1 MSKTMEIGP
10 YSAYAIAVKY
20 GYTGTEEQWV
30 KEQET
35 NRVASEQAAQRA
47 EQARDRAEAA
57 AARAESAADRAESAQ
72 QATESAKTDALT
84 AIGTNKQDAL
94 DAVQEA
100 QSGAVKAVSAAET
113 AATEAVQAAQD
124 TATGAVSDAQTAAVK
139 AVDAKGKEALANIST
154 GIDPTLSV
162 SGKAADAKVTGDKI
176 GELKEDTAALQKRQ
190 NVLVGSETGNP
201 VSCDDTFAAPLC
213 GLHIYGKSTQDGTP
227 TLDAPVPIVSAGD
240 GGTIAVKMTGKNLL
254 YILDG
259 KATAR
264 GVTITSK
271 NGIISISGTA
281 TEDGYAYL
289 PVKQISI
296 HGLAFLSSN
305 VSATTVKLVS
315 ASWDVLFIQGRA
327 NNTQEVIT
335 RICFIVKK
343 GTNYDLNGINVQL
356 ELGSTATAYSPYREQ
371 LLTLPTPNGLPGI
384 PVTSGGNY
392 TDSTGQQWVCDEVD
406 LERGVK
412 VQRIGTYSF
421 TGSEKIKNS
430 GVYPVGNDYTD
441 ETVRYQYDLTGN
453 LSGVAYSA
461 LCSHFISGRYATN
474 VVCSYNGHVF
484 FFVKSAD
491 FPNVSDFVDFLR
503 QQKENT
509 QSIKIDFILAT
520 PIETP
525 LTSAEIVAY
534 KALTAYGPNTVVQAS
549 DGAGIKLDYQR
560 DINIAIKR
568 IEDAIASMTTT

>member
-30 KEQET
+30 KEQEA
-35 NRVASEQAAQRA
+35 NRVASEQAAQQA
-47 EQARDRAEAA
+47 EQAQEGAKAA

-84 AIGTNKQDAL
+84 AIGTSKQDAL
-94 DAVQEA
+94 NAVQEA

-124 TATGAVSDAQTAAVK
+124 TATGAVSDAQTTAVK

-162 SGKAADAKVTGDKI
+162 SGKAADAKMTGDKI
-176 GELKEDTAALQKRQ
+176 GELKEDISELQKRQ

-201 VSCDDTFAAPLC
+201 ISCDDAFAAPLC
-213 GLHIYGKSTQDGTP
+213 GLNVYGKSTQDGTP
-227 TLDAPVPIVSAGD
+227 TPDSPVPIVSAGD

-254 YILDG
+254 YIPDG
-259 KATAR
+259 KGTAR

-281 TEDGYAYL
+281 TEDGYVYL

-296 HGLAFLSSN
+296 HGLALLSSN

-315 ASWDVLFIQGRA
+315 ASWNVLFTQDSA

-335 RICFIVKK
+335 RICFIVEK

-371 LLTLPTPNGLPGI
+371 LLTLPTPTGLSGI
-384 PVTSGGNY
+384 PITSGGNY
-392 TDSTGQQWVCDEVD
+392 TDPSGQQWICDEVD
-406 LERGVK
+406 LERGVRVK
-412 VQRIGTYSF
+412 NTCIVDAADL
-421 TGSEKIKNS
+421 KITNS
-430 GVYPVGNDYTD
+430 TD
-441 ETVRYQYDLTGN
+441 LQSTKRLTFSSLPALARSAN
-453 LSGVAYSA
+453 TNA
-461 LCSHFISGRYATN
+461 LCNRSVMITSFDKDITHFYVNKSNIFLFIPISAENPVAGEYIFLYA
-474 VVCSYNGHVF
+474 
-484 FFVKSAD
+484 
-491 FPNVSDFVDFLR
+491 
-503 QQKENT
+503 
-509 QSIKIDFILAT
+509 LAA

-525 LTSAEIVAY
+525 LTPAEITAY
-534 KALTAYGPNTVVQAS
+534 KALTTYAPNTVVQVS
-549 DGAGIKLDYQR
+549 DGAGIRLGYQR
-560 DINIAIKR
+560 DVNLVVKNL
-568 IEDAIASMTTT
+568 EDAIASMTTT

>member
-1 MSKTMEIGP
+1 MSKTVEIGP

-30 KEQET
+30 KEQEA
-35 NRVASEQAAQRA
+35 NRVASEQAAQQA
-47 EQARDRAEAA
+47 EQAQEGAKAA

-84 AIGTNKQDAL
+84 AIGTSKQDAL
-94 DAVQEA
+94 NAVQEA

-124 TATGAVSDAQTAAVK
+124 TATGAVSDAQTTAVK

-162 SGKAADAKVTGDKI
+162 SGKAADAKMTGDKI
-176 GELKEDTAALQKRQ
+176 GELKEDISELQKRQ

-201 VSCDDTFAAPLC
+201 ISCDDAFAAPLC
-213 GLHIYGKSTQDGTP
+213 GLNVYGKSTQDGTP
-227 TLDAPVPIVSAGD
+227 TPDSPVPIVSAGD

-254 YILDG
+254 YIPDG
-259 KATAR
+259 KGTAR

-281 TEDGYAYL
+281 TEDGYVYL

-296 HGLAFLSSN
+296 HGLALLSSN

-315 ASWDVLFIQGRA
+315 ASWNVLFTQDSA

-335 RICFIVKK
+335 RICFIVEK

-371 LLTLPTPNGLPGI
+371 LLTLPTPTGLSGI
-384 PVTSGGNY
+384 PITSGGNY
-392 TDSTGQQWVCDEVD
+392 TDPSGQQWICDEVD
-406 LERGVK
+406 LERGVRVK
-412 VQRIGTYSF
+412 NTCIVDAADL
-421 TGSEKIKNS
+421 KITTS
-430 GVYPVGNDYTD
+430 TD
-441 ETVRYQYDLTGN
+441 LQSTKRLTFSSLPALARSAN
-453 LSGVAYSA
+453 TNA
-461 LCSHFISGRYATN
+461 LCNRSVMITSFDKDITHFYVNKSNIFLFIPISAENPVAGEYIFLYA
-474 VVCSYNGHVF
+474 
-484 FFVKSAD
+484 
-491 FPNVSDFVDFLR
+491 
-503 QQKENT
+503 
-509 QSIKIDFILAT
+509 LAA

-525 LTSAEIVAY
+525 LTPAEITAY
-534 KALTAYGPNTVVQAS
+534 KALTTYAPNTVVQVS
-549 DGAGIKLDYQR
+549 DGAGIRLGYQR
-560 DINIAIKR
+560 DVNLVVKNL
-568 IEDAIASMTTT
+568 EDAIASMTTT